1 MSGKRTII
9 LRDRAQV
16 DQLADIVRSEWRHK
30 AETGNPLVVTVDEE
44 CRRTAEQN
52 ALLWP
57 ILEQWSRQKP
67 WVVNGKTERLPKDDW
82 KVILTASFRGETAR
96 IAPGLDGGMVLLGIS
111 TRAMGK
117 REFSRFLDWLF
128 AAAHHHDVTLPP
140 RVELEEP
147 TGYVGRGAA

>member
-1 MSGKRTII
+1 MSDRRTII
-9 LRDRAQV
+9 LRDRAQL
-16 DQLADIVRSEWRHK
+16 DLLGDILRAEWRSR
-30 AETGNPLVVTVDEE
+30 AEAGNPLVVTVDEE

-57 ILEQWSRQKP
+57 LLQQWAIQKP
-67 WVVNGKTERLPKDDW
+67 WQVNGQAQHLTKEDW
-82 KVILTASFRGETAR
+82 KVILTASFRGEAAR

-128 AAAHHHDVTLPP
+128 AAAHHHGVNLPP
-140 RVELEEP
+140 PIDPHEP
-147 TGYVGRGAA
+147 IGRTA